1 MKLDFDIDGMT
12 CASCV
17 RRVENALLKQPDVQT
32 AHVNLPGRRA
42 SIVFVDESLQAT
54 IQSHVIEAVKKAGYT
69 ATPIV
74 AGQNKSIS
82 EKTQD
87 EIKGIKRNFVI
98 ALILTIPIFITE
110 MGSHLIP
117 PFHNWLTSHF
127 SFNQLDWWQA
137 VLTTLLLAWPGHTF
151 FTKGFAA
158 LARLSPEMNSLV
170 AVGAGSAWLYSMFV
184 LIAPQL
190 FPDSARHIYFEA
202 AAVIVTLILL
212 GRLLEAYARGRTG
225 AAVEKLIGLKPKTA
239 RLVQDGLEK
248 DVDIDDVLPSAILR
262 VRPGE
267 IVPVDGIVH
276 EGEPYIDASMMTGE
290 PLPVHCKPGDTVYG
304 GTLNASTGFTLKATQ
319 TGQDTALARIIR
331 MVEEAQD
338 SRLPI
343 QAKVD
348 RVTAIFVPII
358 MALSCLT
365 FLLWIVFDP
374 LHSIDLAIISAV
386 TVLIIACPCAMGLA
400 TPTSIMVGTGRAAQL
415 GILFRQGDA
424 LQRLRDVTT
433 IAFDKT
439 GTLTLGR
446 PALKG
451 FVNFDTSQTDDDVL
465 SHLAS
470 IQQQSE
476 HPIAHAIVEAAK
488 SKGLTL
494 PITTDFK
501 ALSGAGVQA
510 SINEKVWLLGSE
522 AFMQNQHVNISEHA
536 LALTEQW
543 AGKGE
548 TPIMVACNNHL
559 TAVLSVADPIK
570 PDAQHVIQALKS
582 LGISSVMITGDHP
595 QTAQA
600 VANELGIEKVIARV
614 LPEGKV
620 AAIESLHK
628 EKNEV
633 VAFVGDGIND
643 APALAAADVGIAMS
657 SGTDVAMSS
666 ASVVLM
672 SDHLYRVIDAIGI
685 SNATLKNIHQNLFW
699 AFAYNVALVPIAAGA
714 LYPTFG
720 ILMSPMLAAG
730 AMACSSLFVVGNA
743 LRLKRWAP
751 KHAQSQMVADV

>member
-1 MKLDFDIDGMT
+1 
-12 CASCV
+12 V
-17 RRVENALLKQPDVQT
+17 
-32 AHVNLPGRRA
+32 
-42 SIVFVDESLQAT
+42 
-54 IQSHVIEAVKKAGYT
+54 
-69 ATPIV
+69 
-74 AGQNKSIS
+74 
-82 EKTQD
+82 
-87 EIKGIKRNFVI
+87 
-98 ALILTIPIFITE
+98 
-110 MGSHLIP
+110 
-117 PFHNWLTSHF
+117 
-127 SFNQLDWWQA
+127 
-137 VLTTLLLAWPGHTF
+137 TTL
-151 FTKGFAA
+151 
-158 LARLSPEMNSLV
+158 
-170 AVGAGSAWLYSMFV
+170 
-184 LIAPQL
+184 
-190 FPDSARHIYFEA
+190 
-202 AAVIVTLILL
+202 
-212 GRLLEAYARGRTG
+212 
-225 AAVEKLIGLKPKTA
+225 
-239 RLVQDGLEK
+239 
-248 DVDIDDVLPSAILR
+248 
-262 VRPGE
+262 
-267 IVPVDGIVH
+267 
-276 EGEPYIDASMMTGE
+276 
-290 PLPVHCKPGDTVYG
+290 
-304 GTLNASTGFTLKATQ
+304 
-319 TGQDTALARIIR
+319 
-331 MVEEAQD
+331 
-338 SRLPI
+338 
-343 QAKVD
+343 
-348 RVTAIFVPII
+348 
-358 MALSCLT
+358 
-365 FLLWIVFDP
+365 
-374 LHSIDLAIISAV
+374 
-386 TVLIIACPCAMGLA
+386 
-400 TPTSIMVGTGRAAQL
+400 
-415 GILFRQGDA
+415 
-424 LQRLRDVTT
+424 
-433 IAFDKT
+433 AFDKT

-510 SINEKVWLLGSE
+510 RINEKVWLLGSE
-522 AFMQNQHVNISEHA
+522 AFMKNQHVHISEQA

-543 AGKGE
+543 AGQGE

-559 TAVLSVADPIK
+559 TAVLSVADTIK

-620 AAIESLHK
+620 AAIESLHQD
-628 EKNEV
+628 KNEV

-714 LYPTFG
+714 LYPAFG

-751 KHAQSQMVADV
+751 KHAQSLAGRGA

>member
-12 CASCV
+12 CAACV

-42 SIVFVDESLQAT
+42 SVVFNDETLQAT
-54 IQSHVIEAVKKAGYT
+54 IQSQVMEAVKKAGYT
-69 ATPIV
+69 ATPLV
-74 AGQNKSIS
+74 AGQSKSIS

-87 EIKGIKRNFVI
+87 EIKGIKRNFLI

-110 MGSHLIP
+110 MGGHLIP
-117 PFHNWLTSHF
+117 PFHHWLTSHF
-127 SFNQLDWWQA
+127 SFNQLGVWQA
-137 VLTTLLLAWPGHTF
+137 VLTTILLAWPGRTF
-151 FTKGFAA
+151 FTKGFSA
-158 LARLSPEMNSLV
+158 LGRLSPEMNSLV
-170 AVGAGSAWLYSMFV
+170 AVGAGSAWLYSMLV
-184 LIAPQL
+184 LIAPQW
-190 FPDSARHIYFEA
+190 FPDTARHIYFEA

-239 RLVQDGLEK
+239 RLIQDGSEK
-248 DVDIDDVLPSAILR
+248 DVDIDDVLPGALLR

-267 IVPVDGIVH
+267 IVPVDGIVQA
-276 EGEPYIDASMMTGE
+276 GEPYIDASMMTGE
-290 PLPVHCKPGDTVYG
+290 PLPVQCKPGTSIYG
-304 GTLNASTGFTLKATQ
+304 GTLNTSTGFTLKATQ

-365 FLLWIVFDP
+365 FLLWITFDP

-446 PALKG
+446 PALIG
-451 FVNFDTSQTDDDVL
+451 LVNFDTSLTDDEVL
-465 SHLAS
+465 SHLAA

-476 HPIAHAIVEAAK
+476 HPIAFAIVQAAQT
-488 SKGLTL
+488 KGLTL
-494 PITTDFK
+494 PIATDFK

-510 SINEKVWLLGSE
+510 SINQQVWLVGSE
-522 AFMQNQHVNISEHA
+522 TFMQNQHIHISDQA
-536 LALTEQW
+536 LALIEQW
-543 AGKGE
+543 ASQGE
-548 TPIMVACNNHL
+548 TPIMVACNNNL
-559 TAVLSVADPIK
+559 TAVFSVADPIK
-570 PDAQHVIQALKS
+570 PNAQDVIQTLKS
-582 LGISSVMITGDHP
+582 LGIRSVMITGDHP

-600 VANELGIEKVIARV
+600 VAKAIGIDEVIARV

-628 EKNEV
+628 QKNEV

-657 SGTDVAMSS
+657 SGTDVAMAS

-672 SDHLYRVIDAIGI
+672 SDQLYRVIDALGI

-699 AFAYNVALVPIAAGA
+699 AFAYNVALVPIAAGV
-714 LYPTFG
+714 LYPAFG

-730 AMACSSLFVVGNA
+730 AMACSSIFVVGNA
-743 LRLKRWAP
+743 LRLKRWVP
-751 KHAQSQMVADV
+751 KHAQSQRVGGV

>member
-17 RRVENALLKQPDVQT
+17 RRVENVLVKQPGVQT

-42 SIVFVDESLQAT
+42 SVVFDDESLEAT
-54 IQSHVIEAVKKAGYT
+54 IQSEVIQAVKKAGYG
-69 ATPIV
+69 AKLIV
-74 AGQNKSIS
+74 AGHSQSIS

-87 EIKGIKRNFVI
+87 EIKRLKRNFLI
-98 ALILTIPIFITE
+98 AFIFTIPVFVTE
-110 MGSHLIP
+110 MGRHLIP
-117 PFHNWLTSHF
+117 PFHHWLTSNF
-127 SFNQLDWWQA
+127 SFNQLGTWQA
-137 VLTTLLLAWPGHTF
+137 ILTTIILAWPGHTF

-158 LARLSPEMNSLV
+158 LGRLSPEMNSLV

-184 LIAPQL
+184 LLAPQW

-225 AAVEKLIGLKPKTA
+225 AAVEKLVGLKPKTA
-239 RLVQDGLEK
+239 RLIQDGVEK
-248 DVDIDDVLPSAILR
+248 DVDIDDVLPGSLLR

-267 IVPVDGIVH
+267 VVPVDGVVQ
-276 EGEPYIDASMMTGE
+276 EGEPYIDTSMMTGE
-290 PLPVHCKPGDTVYG
+290 PLPVHCKPGTTVFG
-304 GTLNASTGFTLKATQ
+304 GTMNTSIGFTLKATQ

-338 SRLPI
+338 ARLPI

-358 MALSCLT
+358 MGLSFIT
-365 FLLWIVFDP
+365 FLLWLTFEP
-374 LHSIDLAIISAV
+374 SHSINLAIISAV

-400 TPTSIMVGTGRAAQL
+400 TPTSIMVGTGRAAQM

-446 PALKG
+446 PVLKG
-451 FVNFDTSQTDDDVL
+451 LVNFDTSRSDEDML
-465 SHLAS
+465 GHLAA

-476 HPIAHAIVEAAK
+476 HPIAHAIVQAAK
-488 SKGLTL
+488 TKKLTL
-494 PITTDFK
+494 PVATDFK

-510 SINEKVWLLGSE
+510 RINEQVWLVGSE
-522 AFMQNQHVNISEHA
+522 AFMQSQQVIISNDA
-536 LALTEQW
+536 QTLTEQW
-543 AGKGE
+543 ASQGE
-548 TPIMVACNNHL
+548 TPIMVACDNKL
-559 TAVLSVADPIK
+559 TAVFSVADSIK
-570 PDAQHVIQALKS
+570 PDAKHVIQALKS
-582 LGISSVMITGDHP
+582 LGIRSVMITGDHP
-595 QTAQA
+595 QTAHA
-600 VANELGIEKVIARV
+600 VAQALGIDEVIARV

-620 AAIESLHK
+620 AAIKSLHK
-628 EKNEV
+628 QKNEV
-633 VAFVGDGIND
+633 IAFVGDGIND

-657 SGTDVAMSS
+657 SGTDVAMAS

-672 SDHLYRVIDAIGI
+672 SDQLYRVVDALGI
-685 SNATLKNIHQNLFW
+685 SNATLKNIHENLFW
-699 AFAYNVALVPIAAGA
+699 AFAYNAALIPIAAGA
-714 LYPTFG
+714 LYPSFG

-730 AMACSSLFVVGNA
+730 AMACSSLFVVSNA

-751 KHAQSQMVADV
+751 KRAQSLTVEGA

>member
-1 MKLDFDIDGMT
+1 MKLDFDIEGMT
-12 CASCV
+12 CAACV
-17 RRVENALLKQPDVQT
+17 RRVENALLKQAGVQT

-42 SIVFVDESLQAT
+42 SVVFSDENLQTT
-54 IQSHVIEAVKKAGYT
+54 IQSQVMEAVKKAGYT

-74 AGQNKSIS
+74 AGHSKSIS

-98 ALILTIPIFITE
+98 ALILTIPIFVTE
-110 MGSHLIP
+110 MGGHLIP
-117 PFHNWLTSHF
+117 PFHHWLTNHF
-127 SFNQLDWWQA
+127 SFNQLGMWQA
-137 VLTTLLLAWPGHTF
+137 VLTTILLAWPGRTF

-170 AVGAGSAWLYSMFV
+170 AVGAGSAWLYSMLV
-184 LIAPQL
+184 LIAPQW
-190 FPDSARHIYFEA
+190 FPNSARHIYFEA

-239 RLVQDGLEK
+239 RLIQDGSEK
-248 DVDIDDVLPSAILR
+248 DVDIDDVLPGAILR

-267 IVPVDGIVH
+267 IVPVDGIVQ

-290 PLPVHCKPGDTVYG
+290 PLPVHCKPGATVYG

-365 FLLWIVFDP
+365 FLLWIIFDP

-446 PALKG
+446 PALIG

-465 SHLAS
+465 SHLAA

-476 HPIAHAIVEAAK
+476 HPIAFAIVQAAK
-488 SKGLTL
+488 AKGLTL
-494 PITTDFK
+494 PIATDFK

-510 SINEKVWLLGSE
+510 SINQQVWLMGSE
-522 AFMQNQHVNISEHA
+522 AFMKNQHVPISDHA
-536 LALTEQW
+536 LTLTEQW
-543 AGKGE
+543 ASQGE
-548 TPIMVACNNHL
+548 TPIMVACNNNL
-559 TAVLSVADPIK
+559 TAVFSVADPIK
-570 PDAQHVIQALKS
+570 PNAQDVIQTLKS
-582 LGISSVMITGDHP
+582 LGIRSVMITGDHP

-600 VANELGIEKVIARV
+600 VAKAIGIDEVIARV

-620 AAIESLHK
+620 AAIKSLHK
-628 EKNEV
+628 QKNEV

-657 SGTDVAMSS
+657 SGTDVAMAS

-672 SDHLYRVIDAIGI
+672 SDHLYRVIDALGI

-699 AFAYNVALVPIAAGA
+699 AFAYNVALVPIAAGV
-714 LYPTFG
+714 LYPAFG

-730 AMACSSLFVVGNA
+730 AMACSSIFVVGNA
-743 LRLKRWAP
+743 LRLKRWVP
-751 KHAQSQMVADV
+751 KHAQSQRVEGV

>member
-12 CASCV
+12 CAACV
-17 RRVENALLKQPDVQT
+17 RRVESVLIKQPGVKT
-32 AHVNLPGRRA
+32 AHVNLPNRRA
-42 SIVFVDESLQAT
+42 SVVFDDESLEAS
-54 IQSHVIEAVKKAGYT
+54 IQLQVIEAVKKAGYG
-69 ATPIV
+69 AQPIV
-74 AGQNKSIS
+74 AGHSKSIS

-87 EIKGIKRNFVI
+87 EIKSLKRNFLI
-98 ALILTIPIFITE
+98 ALILTLPVFITE
-110 MGSHLIP
+110 MGGHLVP
-117 PFHNWLTSHF
+117 PFHHWLANHF
-127 SFNQLDWWQA
+127 SFYQLGILQA
-137 VLTTLLLAWPGHTF
+137 VLTTLVLSWPGRTF

-158 LARLSPEMNSLV
+158 LARFSPEMNSLV

-184 LIAPQL
+184 LILPQW

-225 AAVEKLIGLKPKTA
+225 AAVEKLVGLKPKTA
-239 RLVQDGLEK
+239 RLIQDGVEK
-248 DVDIDDVLPSAILR
+248 DVDIDDVLPGALLR

-267 IVPVDGIVH
+267 TVPVDGEVQV
-276 EGEPYIDASMMTGE
+276 GEPYIDASMMTGE
-290 PLPVHCKPGDTVYG
+290 PLPVHCKPGTTVFG
-304 GTLNASTGFTLKATQ
+304 GTLNTSIGFTLKATQ

-338 SRLPI
+338 ARLPI

-358 MALSCLT
+358 MALSLIT
-365 FLLWIVFDP
+365 FLLWLVFEP
-374 LHSIDLAIISAV
+374 SHSVNLAIISAV

-446 PALKG
+446 PALKSL
-451 FVNFDTSQTDDDVL
+451 VNFDALHTDDDIL
-465 SHLAS
+465 GHLAA

-476 HPIAHAIVEAAK
+476 HPIAHAIIQAAK
-488 SKGLTL
+488 IKDLTL
-494 PITTDFK
+494 PVANDFK

-510 SINEKVWLLGSE
+510 SINEQTWLVGSE
-522 AFMQNQHVNISEHA
+522 TFMQSQQVIIPAEA
-536 LALTEQW
+536 QTLTEQW
-543 AGKGE
+543 AGQGE
-548 TPIMVACNNHL
+548 TPIMVACNNKI
-559 TAVLSVADPIK
+559 TAVFSVADTIK
-570 PDAQHVIQALKS
+570 SDAKNVVQSLKL
-582 LGISSVMITGDHP
+582 LGIRSVMITGDHP

-600 VANELGIEKVIARV
+600 VAQEIGIDEVIARV

-628 EKNEV
+628 QKNEV

-657 SGTDVAMSS
+657 SGTDVAMAS

-672 SDHLYRVIDAIGI
+672 SDQLYRVVDALGI

-699 AFAYNVALVPIAAGA
+699 AFAYNAALVPIAAGA

-743 LRLKRWAP
+743 LRLKRWVP
-751 KHAQSQMVADV
+751 KHAQSLTALGA

>member
-12 CASCV
+12 CAACV
-17 RRVENALLKQPDVQT
+17 RRVENALLKQPNVQT

-42 SIVFVDESLQAT
+42 SVVFGDETLQTT
-54 IQSHVIEAVKKAGYT
+54 IQSQVIEAVKKAGYT

-74 AGQNKSIS
+74 AGHSKSIS
-82 EKTQD
+82 EKTQE
-87 EIKGIKRNFVI
+87 EIKGIKRNFLI

-110 MGSHLIP
+110 MGGHIIP
-117 PFHNWLTSHF
+117 PFHHWLTSHF
-127 SFNQLDWWQA
+127 SFNQLGLWQA
-137 VLTTLLLAWPGHTF
+137 VLTTILLAWPGHTF

-158 LARLSPEMNSLV
+158 LGRLSPEMNSLV

-184 LIAPQL
+184 LIAPQW
-190 FPDSARHIYFEA
+190 FPNSARHIYFEA

-239 RLVQDGLEK
+239 RLLQDGSEK
-248 DVDIDDVLPSAILR
+248 DVDIDDVLPGAILR

-267 IVPVDGIVH
+267 IVPVDGIVQ

-290 PLPVHCKPGDTVYG
+290 PLPVHCKPGASVYG
-304 GTLNASTGFTLKATQ
+304 GTLNTSTGFTLKATQ

-348 RVTAIFVPII
+348 RVTGIFVPII
-358 MALSCLT
+358 MALSGLT
-365 FLLWIVFDP
+365 FLLWIIFDP

-446 PALKG
+446 PALIG
-451 FVNFDTSQTDDDVL
+451 LVNFDTSLTDDEVL
-465 SHLAS
+465 SHLAA

-476 HPIAHAIVEAAK
+476 HPIAYAIVQAAK
-488 SKGLTL
+488 TKGLAL
-494 PITTDFK
+494 PIATDFK
-501 ALSGAGVQA
+501 AQSGAGVQA
-510 SINEKVWLLGSE
+510 SINKQVWLVGSE
-522 AFMQNQHVNISEHA
+522 AYMQNQHVRIPDQA
-536 LALTEQW
+536 LALIEQW
-543 AGKGE
+543 ASQGE
-548 TPIMVACNNHL
+548 TPIMVACNNNL
-559 TAVLSVADPIK
+559 SAVFSVADPIK
-570 PDAQHVIQALKS
+570 PDARQVIQTLKS
-582 LGISSVMITGDHP
+582 LGIRSVMITGDHP

-600 VANELGIEKVIARV
+600 VAKTIGIDEVIARV

-628 EKNEV
+628 QKNEV

-657 SGTDVAMSS
+657 SGTDVAMAS

-672 SDHLYRVIDAIGI
+672 SDHLYRVIDALGI

-699 AFAYNVALVPIAAGA
+699 AFAYNVALVPIAAGI
-714 LYPTFG
+714 LYPAFG

-751 KHAQSQMVADV
+751 KHAQSQRVGGV